1 MTVAGSS
8 DHPAGP
14 LNPLL
19 ALQSLTTRT
28 TAAGQVLGADERL
41 DARQALGVYTVGSAH
56 ATGEAALKG
65 RLVPGLLADFTV
77 LDRDIL
83 TADPAT
89 IAETAVLSAWVGA
102 QCVWST
108 P

>member
-1 MTVAGSS
+1 
-8 DHPAGP
+8 
-14 LNPLL
+14 
-19 ALQSLTTRT
+19 
-28 TAAGQVLGADERL
+28 VLGPDERI
-41 DARQALGVYTVGSAH
+41 DARQALAVYTVGSAH

-77 LDRDIL
+77 LDRDVL
-83 TADPAT
+83 TVDPAT
-89 IAETAVLSAWVGA
+89 IADTGVVSTWVGA